1 MPVSTAFN
9 HNYDILF
16 LDHTR
21 GIYCTC
27 YQERSAQESDI
38 EDLGSSMSSLRKPL
52 KLNNSDGCQE
62 FRQMTFVRSHAAKRS
77 RLSSWGK
84 KEGQGR
90 EWEPARPACHGS
102 PGCQPGLG
110 LPARA
115 TAYHYLPH
123 LLSDISSAMHN
134 LLEGSALGQG
144 IDQSCSL
151 LLSGFYF

>member
-9 HNYDILF
+9 HNYDILLF
-16 LDHTR
+16 DRTR

-27 YQERSAQESDI
+27 YQESSAQESDI
-38 EDLGSSMSSLRKPL
+38 EGLGSTMSSLRKPL

-62 FRQMTFVRSHAAKRS
+62 FRQMTFVRSHAAKRP

-84 KEGQGR
+84 KEGQGG

-110 LPARA
+110 LPDCLSLRT
-115 TAYHYLPH
+115 TAYPTSYP
-123 LLSDISSAMHN
+123 ITR
-134 LLEGSALGQG
+134 QRCTTCWKR
-144 IDQSCSL
+144 IYQSCSL
-151 LLSGFYF
+151 L

>member
-9 HNYDILF
+9 HNYDILLF
-16 LDHTR
+16 DHTW

-27 YQERSAQESDI
+27 YQESSAQESDI
-38 EDLGSSMSSLRKPL
+38 EGLGSSMSSLRKPL
-52 KLNNSDGCQE
+52 KVNNSDGCQE
-62 FRQMTFVRSHAAKRS
+62 FRRMTFVRAYAAKRP
-77 RLSSWGK
+77 RLSSWWK

-110 LPARA
+110 LPDC
-115 TAYHYLPH
+115 LPH

-134 LLEGSALGQG
+134 LLEGD
-144 IDQSCSL
+144 IPKL
-151 LLSGFYF
+151 LPSFNRILHMFAK